1 MKVSIL
7 VPAFNAAKWIGDTIS
22 SALGQTWPD
31 KEVIVVDDGSTDRTL
46 EIARAFEGKALRVVS
61 GEHRGAAA
69 ARNRALSLAGGDY
82 IQWLDADDLLAPDK
96 IALQMKAAGEE
107 RSDLVL
113 LSSSFGTFYRR
124 SRKARFARNALWQDL
139 SPADWLVASLSGT
152 LWMNPAV
159 WLVSRRLAEKAGP
172 WDERLSADDDG
183 EYVARMVAASERVRF
198 VGGSKSYYRQ
208 SSFRQLS
215 RVRSEEA
222 ARSQALSA
230 ELKIGTLLKIEDS
243 ERARSAALAA
253 LQALSAGLYPERPDL
268 MKPIGAMAEKLGGGL
283 ARPRQTWRL
292 RLLQRIFGPERGRA
306 ISVAFRRMRLAV
318 AVKWDGLLDRLG
330 L

>member
-46 EIARAFEGKALRVVS
+46 EIARAFEGRDLRVVA

-69 ARNRALSLAGGDY
+69 ARNRALSLAGGDL

-113 LSSSFGTFYRR
+113 LSSSFGTFYHRP
-124 SRKARFARNALWQDL
+124 RKARFAANALWQDL
-139 SPADWLVASLSGT
+139 SPADWLVTSLSGT

-230 ELKIGTLLKIEDS
+230 ELKIGTLLKVEDS
-243 ERARSAALAA
+243 ERARAAALAS
-253 LQALSAGLYPERPDL
+253 LQALSAGLYPVRPDL
-268 MKPIGAMAEKLGGGL
+268 LERIGVLAEELGGGL
-283 ARPRQTWRL
+283 GRPQRTWRL

-306 ISVAFRRMRLAV
+306 ISLAFRRMRLAV
-318 AVKWDGLLDRLG
+318 AVGWDGLMDRLG